1 MSEHELTGWLIFAA
15 LLGVIFLAVRRTK
28 DGDARAKEGRPYNRR
43 Q

>member
-1 MSEHELTGWLIFAA
+1 MSEHELTGWLIIAS

-28 DGDARAKEGRPYNRR
+28 DGDAGTKEGRPYKRS